1 MKKVRQITYTLSHVF
16 SVRSPCFHNKQM
28 WSSITVLTAIE
39 NGLCLFLNKHD
50 SLWNETLACKG
61 TNIPSYLTLHC
72 FFLIHVCVFPLDI
85 PISSWTDQHDPQW
98 IHSLKL
104 PCPPAHFFGHGFCS
118 SVDLCW
124 RLYMS
129 GTNTTRVQHFLER
142 EPDPAVL
149 CWGQPRKVAVLL
161 NFHSEVSI
169 NIGFMLGML

>member
-1 MKKVRQITYTLSHVF
+1 MV
-16 SVRSPCFHNKQM
+16 FHNCTYGNWKWIMFISEQT
-28 WSSITVLTAIE
+28 WFSLKWDFSLQRDKHSFLSNTA
-39 NGLCLFLNKHD
+39 L
-50 SLWNETLACKG
+50 
-61 TNIPSYLTLHC
+61 